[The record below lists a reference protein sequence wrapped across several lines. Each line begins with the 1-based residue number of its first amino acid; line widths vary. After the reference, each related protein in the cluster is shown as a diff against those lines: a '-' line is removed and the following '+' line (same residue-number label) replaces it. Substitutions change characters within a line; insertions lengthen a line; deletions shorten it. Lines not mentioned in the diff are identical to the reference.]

1 MQLNHSHNSLQ
12 QGVSLV
18 ELMVGM
24 VIGLLVIIAALS
36 MYAST
41 SRGARDTLGSAKLN
55 MEIRGAMDV
64 MIEDIRRAGFGG
76 NTFMNVGS
84 TDLAVYDSGACI
96 VYSYNADNSLDAEGN
111 PNLTD
116 GDYAGFSVQNNTVFI
131 RNGGDGDASD
141 CATDV
146 EWEPIT
152 DPNNVQIDAPAGNE
166 PFFTIE
172 YACLD
177 SSLALSANNPKAE
190 RCLPGTGNTIYN
202 AALATA
208 TANNSKIG
216 LIETRHV
223 TIRLAGHLTNDATM
237 RISMAQTVLV
247 RNHRAV
253 IVP

>member
-1 MQLNHSHNSLQ
+1 MQLNYSRQSLQ
-12 QGVSLV
+12 HGVSLV

-24 VIGLLVIIAALS
+24 AIGLLVIVAALS

-76 NTFMNVGS
+76 NAFMAVGA
-84 TDLAVYDSGACI
+84 TDLVIYDDGDCI
-96 VYSYNADNSLDAEGN
+96 VYSYDANANGILATASPFEYFGFRVQDNTLSM
-111 PNLTD
+111 
-116 GDYAGFSVQNNTVFI
+116 
-131 RNGGDGDASD
+131 RNGGAGDVSNCTDGA
-141 CATDV
+141 
-146 EWEPIT
+146 WEPLT
-152 DPNNVQIDAPAGNE
+152 DPANVQIDAPANNN
-166 PFFTIE
+166 PYFRID
-172 YACLD
+172 YQCLD
-177 SSLALSANNPKAE
+177 SSLPVSANNPKTE
-190 RCLPGTGNTIYN
+190 PCLPGNSIYN
-202 AALATA
+202 AALATV
-208 TANNSKIG
+208 TANNRKIG

-223 TIRLAGHLTNDATM
+223 TIRLSGHLTNDATM